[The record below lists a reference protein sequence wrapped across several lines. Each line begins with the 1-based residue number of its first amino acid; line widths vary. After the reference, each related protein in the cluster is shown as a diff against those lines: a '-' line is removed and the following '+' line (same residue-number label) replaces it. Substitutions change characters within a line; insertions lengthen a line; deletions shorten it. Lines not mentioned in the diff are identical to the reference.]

1 MEKSSGWIWI
11 FLIILSI
18 WFWIDHNNLTGQV
31 EVLQDEV
38 ADLDYKVRI
47 YYDAL
52 DQANSN
58 IEDAK
63 WYAWSSY
70 DDMGYALDSLETV
83 EP

>member
-1 MEKSSGWIWI
+1 MEKSNNWIWV

-18 WFWIDHNNLTGQV
+18 WFWKDHRNLTNQV
-31 EVLQDEV
+31 EILKDEV
-38 ADLDYKVRI
+38 ADLDYKMRT
-47 YYDAL
+47 YSSAL

-70 DDMGYALDSLETV
+70 DDMGYALDSLEIV